1 MAKFGYVIDLTYPSR
16 TPKRGGTSGGNFGV
30 GRVNS
35 ETAGLDLVELRQ
47 RLRECVARA
56 GSGVALAE
64 AAGIPR
70 RSLENYLNGTSEPK
84 LSVLAA
90 IARAAGMSLAWLAT
104 GTTDSGAPTSP
115 RDDGPLRPEALESA
129 IRIVERW
136 LDAHRRVMQPEKK
149 AAVVLA
155 IYEIILQDLE
165 EGRPP
170 LDDKRVAAII
180 RLVA

>member
-1 MAKFGYVIDLTYPSR
+1 M
-16 TPKRGGTSGGNFGV
+16 
-30 GRVNS
+30 NS

-47 RLRECVARA
+47 RLRECVAKA

-90 IARAAGMSLAWLAT
+90 IARAAGVSLAWLAT
-104 GTTDSGAPTSP
+104 GTTESGTSSP
-115 RDDGPLRPEALESA
+115 GEAGVLRPEVLENA

-136 LDAHRRVMQPEKK
+136 LDAHGRVMQPEKK
-149 AAVVLA
+149 AAAILA
-155 IYEIILQDLE
+155 IYEMIAQDIE

-170 LDDKRVAAII
+170 LDERRAGAILK
-180 RLVA
+180 LVA

>member
-1 MAKFGYVIDLTYPSR
+1 
-16 TPKRGGTSGGNFGV
+16 
-30 GRVNS
+30 VNS
-35 ETAGLDLVELRQ
+35 KTAGLDLVELRQ
-47 RLRECVARA
+47 RLRECVAKA

-64 AAGIPR
+64 AAGVPR

-90 IARAAGMSLAWLAT
+90 IARAAGVSLAWLAT
-104 GTTDSGAPTSP
+104 GTTEGGTSSSGDA
-115 RDDGPLRPEALESA
+115 GVLRPEVLENA

-149 AAVVLA
+149 AAAILA
-155 IYEIILQDLE
+155 IYEMIAQDIE

-170 LDDKRVAAII
+170 LDERRAGAILK
-180 RLVA
+180 LVA